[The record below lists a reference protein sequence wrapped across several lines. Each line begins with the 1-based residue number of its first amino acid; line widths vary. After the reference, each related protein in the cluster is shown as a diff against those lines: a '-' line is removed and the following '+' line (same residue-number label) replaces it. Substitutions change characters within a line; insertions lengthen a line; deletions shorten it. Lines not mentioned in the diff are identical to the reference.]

1 MEGIHATLGKPAFAA
16 QRFDPLPPR
25 LVKAAHEFEAQMMK
39 ELLKPMT
46 ESRSFTGDDEDSG
59 SAGIMSGFASEALG
73 RSLSEQGGFGIANN
87 ILRTLSQKGESCL
100 GDTSFGNIQGKSKQ
114 NAPQL

>member
-1 MEGIHATLGKPAFAA
+1 MERIHATLAESASA
-16 QRFDPLPPR
+16 TQRFDPLPPR

-87 ILRTLSQKGESCL
+87 ILRTLSQKGKSCR
-100 GDTSFGNIQGKSKQ
+100 GDASFGNIQGKSKQ

>member
-1 MEGIHATLGKPAFAA
+1 MEGIHATLAESASA
-16 QRFDPLPPR
+16 TQRFDPLPPR

-59 SAGIMSGFASEALG
+59 SARHHERVCF
-73 RSLSEQGGFGIANN
+73 GGAGQVA
-87 ILRTLSQKGESCL
+87 Q
-100 GDTSFGNIQGKSKQ
+100 
-114 NAPQL
+114 